1 MRLIRNVPNS
11 KRANTSIAPPAQSS
25 SAICVALNGHAG
37 AAAANGAEAA
47 SFCGA
52 TITTTAAW
60 PGKAKGNLSAT
71 AAEVSVFSDALSA
84 TGAGGAG
91 GAGKIA
97 TRHAGTAHVRTG
109 NSNNAPNA
117 RLHTTC
123 RDAAEA
129 LRKPTDNSL
138 AAARIMNPFKVSS
151 IGNCQ

>member
-11 KRANTSIAPPAQSS
+11 KRANTGIAPAAQIN
-25 SAICVALNGHAG
+25 SAICAALKGHAG

-47 SFCGA
+47 SNRGA
-52 TITTTAAW
+52 TIAPTAAW
-60 PGKAKGNLSAT
+60 LGKAKGDLSAT

-84 TGAGGAG
+84 TGVGGAG

-117 RLHTTC
+117 RLHTAC

-129 LRKPTDNSL
+129 SRKPTDDSP
-138 AAARIMNPFKVSS
+138 AAARIMIPFKVSS